1 MYKVRRSIMDDK
13 KVTLDGQEVTVD
25 VLREKIQEVNPENN
39 GKKIVE
45 IAPGVFKTLQRLQE

>member
-1 MYKVRRSIMDDK
+1 MDDK

-25 VLREKIQEVNPENN
+25 VVREKIQEVNPENN